1 MSNNIISIKTNF
13 PEVARALDK
22 LSDDIGNRAMVRA
35 MNATIKAGRSDMAK
49 GISKEFRVTQAQA
62 KDRLDVDYARVKGG
76 FKFYASLSA
85 TRPRGL
91 FGDDYRG
98 MNMIHFVVGGQPRR
112 TKKGVVRQ
120 LNFQIKRTGGRKQ
133 IKGAFIAT
141 NPKTGGKAVFVR
153 AGKARYP
160 IETKTTIDIPQMFN
174 TKRINS
180 VVRQVMLTRFQTN
193 FDRELRV
200 VLQGWV
206 K

>member
-1 MSNNIISIKTNF
+1 MSGNFISIKTNF
-13 PEVARALDK
+13 PEVARALDR
-22 LSDDIGNRAMVRA
+22 LSGDIGNKALVRA
-35 MNATIKAGRSDMAK
+35 MNATIKAGRSDMAR

-62 KDRLDVDYARVKGG
+62 KERLDVDYARVKGG
-76 FKFYASLSA
+76 FKFSAELSA
-85 TRPRGL
+85 TRPLGL
-91 FGDDYRG
+91 FNDDWRG

-112 TKKGVVRQ
+112 TKKGVMRQ

-141 NPKTGGKAVFVR
+141 NPKTGGTAVFVR
-153 AGKARYP
+153 SGKARYP

-174 TKRINS
+174 TRRIND
-180 VVRQVMLTRFQTN
+180 VVRQAMLARFQAS

-200 VLQGWV
+200 VLQGWA